1 MIHSRYSDKVVLITG
16 GGGMGR
22 AAALRILDESGKV
35 VLTDC
40 SPTVLKNL
48 EQEFDAMGY
57 SDRILFL
64 QSDVRQYTDCCAV
77 VRHGIEVFKK
87 NRCLGNN
94 CGYFKAPSH

>member
-1 MIHSRYSDKVVLITG
+1 MKDDHIPVIRIRSVLITG

-48 EQEFDAMGY
+48 EP
-57 SDRILFL
+57 RI
-64 QSDVRQYTDCCAV
+64 
-77 VRHGIEVFKK
+77 
-87 NRCLGNN
+87 
-94 CGYFKAPSH
+94 

>member
-48 EQEFDAMGY
+48 EQEFDAMG
-57 SDRILFL
+57 
-64 QSDVRQYTDCCAV
+64 
-77 VRHGIEVFKK
+77 
-87 NRCLGNN
+87 
-94 CGYFKAPSH
+94 